1 MNPFNSL
8 LIRIALMVSLLS
20 CFARGRDLADMFINW
35 DPDWPQRFGITGVGY
50 SQEQNYELNNFKVDL
65 PLPVDPGALLTEIEN
80 EVSQW
85 GVKADAW
92 ILPFWN
98 VHAMVGKVDGHT
110 AVHLSPGAQ
119 ALLDTDQ
126 IGVDYKGTVFAG
138 GTTLAYGQDWWF
150 VSLTG
155 IYAYTDVKGD
165 IEPIPS
171 WLIAPKVGARRDK
184 IEVWAGAT
192 YLNVSESQSGVFDL
206 DGLLLNYD
214 LELEASE
221 AWNAQLG
228 LRYSLT
234 DSLFMTLEAGFGN
247 RESIT
252 GHLEWR
258 F

>member
-1 MNPFNSL
+1 M
-8 LIRIALMVSLLS
+8 
-20 CFARGRDLADMFINW
+20 
-35 DPDWPQRFGITGVGY
+35 
-50 SQEQNYELNNFKVDL
+50 
-65 PLPVDPGALLTEIEN
+65 
-80 EVSQW
+80 
-85 GVKADAW
+85 
-92 ILPFWN
+92 
-98 VHAMVGKVDGHT
+98 
-110 AVHLSPGAQ
+110 
-119 ALLDTDQ
+119 DTDQ